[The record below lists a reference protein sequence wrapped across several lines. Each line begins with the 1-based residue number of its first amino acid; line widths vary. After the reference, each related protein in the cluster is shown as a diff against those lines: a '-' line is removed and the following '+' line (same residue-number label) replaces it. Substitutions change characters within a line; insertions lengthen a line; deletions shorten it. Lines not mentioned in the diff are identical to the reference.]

1 MLLTEQGLE
10 EPQSEDEGSSV
21 LDRTARCIWFELF
34 RPDLRLHRCEVAVE
48 GLVRGSFAAFC
59 PFILIQPKPKHQL
72 REYV

>member
-48 GLVRGSFAAFC
+48 GLVR
-59 PFILIQPKPKHQL
+59 
-72 REYV
+72 